1 MAGIRRATLFKHRK
15 RATPLTPDML
25 RLATA
30 PYASSTQVDDVN
42 IDTAFKLAFSGFL
55 RSGEFIADDRL
66 NKHTAKNT
74 KLTRSNITFRPN
86 DEHILLRLKRSK
98 TDL

>member
-1 MAGIRRATLFKHRK
+1 MAGIRRASLFKHRK

-25 RLATA
+25 RLVIA

-42 IDTAFKLAFSGFL
+42 INTAFKLAFLSFL
-55 RSGEFIADDRL
+55 WSGEFIADNKL

-74 KLTRSNITFRPN
+74 KLTRSNIIFRPN
-86 DEHILLRLKRSK
+86 DKHILLRLKRSK